1 MSEWRVV
8 ALGSYTGRAV
18 LTVPG
23 ADTVILAAATRTRA
37 LLAAVTRTRALHEA
51 LSTRADLPWLE
62 LPDAERMLDRWFR
75 DHPEDGRRLAS
86 TPPAAPG
93 SPSARCPAPRWIS
106 GCSA

>member
-23 ADTVILAAATRTRA
+23 ADTVIP
-37 LLAAVTRTRALHEA
+37 AAVTWTRALHEA

-75 DHPEDGRRLAS
+75 DHPEDGRRLVS
-86 TPPAAPG
+86 TLPTAPG
-93 SPSARCPAPRWIS
+93 SPVGTLPGAAVDQRL
-106 GCSA
+106 